1 MSYNCLSDLCP
12 VNKVEVTKKYVSK
25 ILHKSYSSRRVINS
39 VSQPA
44 SGRRTFCSSLVF
56 SNKKGRWFCELFFDS
71 QIRYASESEFKYPYD
86 SNQNVVIL

>member
-1 MSYNCLSDLCP
+1 MCN
-12 VNKVEVTKKYVSK
+12 N
-25 ILHKSYSSRRVINS
+25 RRREEGLF
-39 VSQPA
+39 A
-44 SGRRTFCSSLVF
+44 LLLL